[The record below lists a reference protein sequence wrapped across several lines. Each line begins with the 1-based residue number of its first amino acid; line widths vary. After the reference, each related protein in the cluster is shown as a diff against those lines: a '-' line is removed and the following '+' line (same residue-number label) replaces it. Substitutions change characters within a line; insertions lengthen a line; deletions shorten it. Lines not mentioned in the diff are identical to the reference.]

1 MDSALVSILVA
12 VLYGVTSVSATV
24 FTKYVM
30 SGFGFRFLPF
40 MMTLERV
47 LMASSL
53 LASGSW
59 SPRGV
64 WQSCKRLWP
73 LTIVSLVG
81 RAAIK
86 VCRVVEVCFPCTNS

>member
-1 MDSALVSILVA
+1 MDSALASILVA

-64 WQSCKRLWP
+64 WQSRKRLWP

-86 VCRVVEVCFPCTNS
+86 VCRVVEVCFPCTYS